1 MVYLGEFSKQR
12 FEGQAIFKFKW
23 NSTQIKQ
30 QLYVFYFGGFKK
42 GKPSGQ
48 ATLVIGNFL
57 IIESF
62 FQSGQIFGQIEVW
75 FDSNYF
81 KSKEVKI
88 QMFVGFLFKMFHK
101 KISELG
107 NDVNSGVKVEVD
119 GLGFLE
125 SVRTKIHNFKKR
137 VEQIEFSKMKQK
149 TTYKP
154 LIVIRN
160 AILQPEN
167 VDPEHILEK
176 RKEIDQVIRDGQISF
191 RDKIDSRGKFQIL
204 KYICWL

>member
-1 MVYLGEFSKQR
+1 MV
-12 FEGQAIFKFKW
+12 
-23 NSTQIKQ
+23 
-30 QLYVFYFGGFKK
+30 
-42 GKPSGQ
+42 
-48 ATLVIGNFL
+48 GNFL
-57 IIESF
+57 TIESF

-88 QMFVGFLFKMFHK
+88 QIFVGFLFKIFQQ

-107 NDVNSGVKVEVD
+107 DDVNSGVKVRVD

-125 SVRTKIHNFKKR
+125 SVKSKIHNFKNR
-137 VEQIEFSKMKQK
+137 VEQIDFSKMKQI

-176 RKEIDQVIRDGQISF
+176 RKEIDQGISDGPISF
-191 RDKIDSRGKFQIL
+191 RDKIDSTGKFQIL
-204 KYICWL
+204 KEIFWL